1 MQERDFRLLATR
13 GAVKAVAIQE
23 RAGSDGFDVVVD
35 GEPLQSVRRDA
46 RRFASLDTAAAL
58 LRDVGVRRFTV
69 QLGETA

>member
-13 GAVKAVAIQE
+13 GAVKAITVQE
-23 RAGSDGFDVVVD
+23 RADRDGFDVMVD
-35 GEPLQSVRRDA
+35 GEQLQSVRRDA
-46 RRFASLDTAAAL
+46 RRFASLDTATAL